1 MNFKK
6 AASNFTN
13 NVTKMLGIQSTYQV
27 QVTLKVNQKVIGV
40 FVINADGINER
51 QAQSRAEAFVKENYA
66 IATNVLKKLST
77 KEVKAEKK
85 RLETIVV
92 NQ

>member
-6 AASNFTN
+6 AAKSFTN
-13 NVTKMLGIQSTYQV
+13 NVTKMLGIQSTYQI
-27 QVTLKVNQKVIGV
+27 QVNLKVNDRTMGV
-40 FVINADGINER
+40 FVINTDGINER
-51 QAQSRAEAFVKENYA
+51 QAQSRAEAFVKENFEVG
-66 IATNVLKKLST
+66 TTVLKKLST
-77 KEVKAEKK
+77 KEVKSEKQ

>member
-6 AASNFTN
+6 AASSFTN
-13 NVTKMLGIQSTYQV
+13 NVTKMLGIQSTFQV

-51 QAQSRAEAFVKENYA
+51 QAQSRAEAFVKEN
-66 IATNVLKKLST
+66 IEVVPSVLKKLST

>member
-1 MNFKK
+1 
-6 AASNFTN
+6 
-13 NVTKMLGIQSTYQV
+13 MLGIQSTYQV

>member
-6 AASNFTN
+6 AANSFTN
-13 NVTKMLGIQSTYQV
+13 NVTKMLGIQSTYQI
-27 QVTLKVNQKVIGV
+27 QTTLKVNQKVIGV
-40 FVINADGINER
+40 FVINADGVNER
-51 QAQSRAEAFVKENYA
+51 QAQSRAEAFVKENLEVV
-66 IATNVLKKLST
+66 ATVLKKLST

-92 NQ
+92 NV